1 MLFEKFLFSSNETE
15 KPQQTIEDSNRMVTL
30 NLLILNHTWGRSYWR
45 MVFHEYAQLCIHIV
59 DIYKRLVHRCPVL
72 DLPFL
77 FQILF
82 LYHSFSS
89 LLFI

>member
-1 MLFEKFLFSSNETE
+1 MLFEMFLFSSNETE
-15 KPQQTIEDSNRMVTL
+15 KPQQTIGDSSRTVTL
-30 NLLILNHTWGRSYWR
+30 NPLILNHTWGRSYWR
-45 MVFHEYAQLCIHIV
+45 MVFHEYAQQCIRTL
-59 DIYKRLVHRCPVL
+59 DNYKKMVRRCPVFVRL
-72 DLPFL
+72 FL